1 MHQRLG
7 QSVVGFLLLIAA
19 SAHRQLVHSLNNLH
33 LSSSC
38 SSVAAM
44 LHLLQ
49 LLQLCCSIG
58 TQAVGGH
65 AE

>member
-1 MHQRLG
+1 MHQLVG
-7 QSVVGFLLLIAA
+7 QSVIGFLLLIAA

-33 LSSSC
+33 RSSSC
-38 SSVAAM
+38 SSVAA
-44 LHLLQ
+44 

-58 TQAVGGH
+58 TPAVGGH

>member
-1 MHQRLG
+1 MHQLVG
-7 QSVVGFLLLIAA
+7 QSVIGFLLLIAA

-38 SSVAAM
+38 SSVAA
-44 LHLLQ
+44 LLQ

-58 TQAVGGH
+58 TL